1 MTERRR
7 TPVPAD
13 LRANPVIAVL
23 RAASAAAYAPVIDAL
38 LRGGV
43 RFVEVTLS
51 TPGTISELPLLVR
64 RFGDDA
70 RIGVGT
76 VTQVEQAREA
86 IAGGAGYIVT
96 PTTDARVIDVAVS
109 AGVSVYPGGFTPT
122 ELHAGWQHG
131 ATAVKVFPA
140 SRLGPS
146 YLSDLRG
153 PFPDIE
159 IVPSGGVDAES
170 ALTWL
175 RAGACAVSAGGPLL
189 RDAVSG
195 GDLGALTRRAHELQQ
210 SIVDA
215 GLAGTRS
222 SSTGRTS

>member
-1 MTERRR
+1 MIERPR
-7 TPVPAD
+7 TPVPAE

-23 RAASAAAYAPVIDAL
+23 RAASAAAYAPMIDAL
-38 LRGGV
+38 LQGGV
-43 RFVEVTLS
+43 RFIEVTLS

-64 RFGDDA
+64 RFGDAA

-76 VTQVEQAREA
+76 VTQKVQAREA
-86 IAGGAGYIVT
+86 IAGGARYIVT
-96 PTTDARVIDVAVS
+96 PTTDARVIDVAID
-109 AGVSVYPGGFTPT
+109 AGVGVYPGGFTPT

-140 SRLGPS
+140 SKLGPS

-159 IVPSGGVDAES
+159 IVPSGGVDADS

-175 RAGACAVSAGGPLL
+175 RAGACAVSAGGPLV
-189 RDAVSG
+189 RDAAIG
-195 GDLGALTRRAHELQQ
+195 GDLAALTRRAHELQQ

-215 GLAGTRS
+215 GLAEPRGGAGKIS
-222 SSTGRTS
+222 G